1 MDDVMM
7 AGAMGLD
14 PTLAD
19 VLALRET
26 TSAVSALL
34 DASLEMEEAMTAAA
48 FRATAYV
55 VDRVEADG

>member
-7 AGAMGLD
+7 AGAMGLV

-19 VLALRET
+19 ALALRET
-26 TSAVSALL
+26 TSAVSAIL

-48 FRATAYV
+48 
-55 VDRVEADG
+55 